1 MTDDKFQ
8 MVRSY
13 KWLFRRQ
20 TGQTAR
26 AGPPDR
32 FRIPQMYGP
41 GQFVIRH
48 LSFVMALKGPSLG
61 ALALAQ
67 RKSC

>member
-1 MTDDKFQ
+1 MTNSRWSDRTNGYFA
-8 MVRSY
+8 
-13 KWLFRRQ
+13 
-20 TGQTAR
+20 AR
-26 AGPPDR
+26 AVKPRAGQPDR
-32 FRIPQMYGP
+32 FRIPQMHGL
-41 GQFVIRH
+41 GQFVICH